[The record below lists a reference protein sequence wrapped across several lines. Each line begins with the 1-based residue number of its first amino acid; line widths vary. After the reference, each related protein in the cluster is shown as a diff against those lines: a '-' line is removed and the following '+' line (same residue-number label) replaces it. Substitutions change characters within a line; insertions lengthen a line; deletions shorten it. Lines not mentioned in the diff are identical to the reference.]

1 MADLII
7 KNNGNVTWNDFMV
20 EAYTKS
26 PELVGMYE
34 DGNYYTKFSS
44 TPVVENSGGFLINV
58 RDGDTGAF
66 ARCQTTK
73 NMGNY
78 DSIFKSPSKNA
89 EYCEIWD
96 YETPIDYIDD
106 EGNPQSYY
114 LSPKYCVFAGDPP
127 MDASMMATI
136 EANRGN

>member
-1 MADLII
+1 MGDII
-7 KNNGNVTWNDFMV
+7 FKNDGDVTYNDFMV
-20 EAYTKS
+20 EGYTKS
-26 PELVGMYE
+26 PELVGMDE
-34 DGNYYTKFSS
+34 NGEYYTKFSS
-44 TPVVENSGGFLINV
+44 TPVIENSGGFLINV
-58 RDGDTGAF
+58 RDGNVGSF

-89 EYCEIWD
+89 EYCEVWD
-96 YETPIDYIDD
+96 YETPIDDG
-106 EGNPQSYY
+106 EGGTYY
-114 LSPKYCVFAGDPP
+114 KSPRYCVFAGDPP